1 MIRRPDTK
9 VSGPPR
15 KERLSLL
22 GSREVLIDAQIVQVG
37 GDMKWL
43 AWPLATALAISGMS
57 ESLETKAPAEN
68 APAQTP
74 EQKKAAK
81 IKAEVAKRGVG
92 EKARV
97 RVKLRDGHELK
108 GYITR
113 IEEDSFELQ
122 KDPDKLDPLPA
133 KERLLS
139 ISYADVVKIRGP
151 RSRAAKIGVD
161 VGETILFVAIVAGL
175 ILLAII
181 KYNHEHDY

>member
-1 MIRRPDTK
+1 
-9 VSGPPR
+9 
-15 KERLSLL
+15 
-22 GSREVLIDAQIVQVG
+22 
-37 GDMKWL
+37 MKWL

-97 RVKLRDGHELK
+97 RVKFRDGHELK

-113 IEEDSFELQ
+113 IEEDSFGLQ
-122 KDPDKLDPLPA
+122 KDSDKLDPLPA

>member
-1 MIRRPDTK
+1 
-9 VSGPPR
+9 
-15 KERLSLL
+15 
-22 GSREVLIDAQIVQVG
+22 
-37 GDMKWL
+37 MKWL

-97 RVKLRDGHELK
+97 RVKFRDGHELK

-113 IEEDSFELQ
+113 IEEDSFDLQ
-122 KDPDKLDPLPA
+122 TDPDNLDSLPA
-133 KERLLS
+133 KDRL
-139 ISYADVVKIRGP
+139 ITIPYVDVLKIRG
-151 RSRAAKIGVD
+151 SQTRAAKTG
-161 VGETILFVAIVAGL
+161 VGETILFVVVVAVL
-175 ILLAII
+175 VFLAII
-181 KYNHEHDY
+181 KYNHENNY

>member
-1 MIRRPDTK
+1 M
-9 VSGPPR
+9 
-15 KERLSLL
+15 
-22 GSREVLIDAQIVQVG
+22 
-37 GDMKWL
+37 
-43 AWPLATALAISGMS
+43 
-57 ESLETKAPAEN
+57 
-68 APAQTP
+68 
-74 EQKKAAK
+74 
-81 IKAEVAKRGVG
+81 G

-97 RVKLRDGHELK
+97 RVKFRDGHGTQRVHHPL
-108 GYITR
+108 
-113 IEEDSFELQ
+113 EEDSFELQ

-181 KYNHEHDY
+181 KYNDEHDY

>member
-1 MIRRPDTK
+1 
-9 VSGPPR
+9 
-15 KERLSLL
+15 
-22 GSREVLIDAQIVQVG
+22 
-37 GDMKWL
+37 MKWM
-43 AWPLATALAISGMS
+43 AWPLAVALAMSSTNSALEAQVSAESG
-57 ESLETKAPAEN
+57 T
-68 APAQTP
+68 AQTP
-74 EQKKAAK
+74 EQKKTAK